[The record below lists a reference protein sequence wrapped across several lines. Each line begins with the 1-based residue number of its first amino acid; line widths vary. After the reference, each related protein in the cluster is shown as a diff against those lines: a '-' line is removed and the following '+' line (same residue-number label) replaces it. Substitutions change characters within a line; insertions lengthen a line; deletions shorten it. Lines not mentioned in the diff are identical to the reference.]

1 VDSNDESEKE
11 EEEEIVLFLIFFF
24 SLARRRRREQQRD
37 NDNDCQPRCDVAIM
51 CVCVYIC
58 MHTRVEFLL
67 KRKGV
72 CPFFFSDFFSRH
84 TPFLPQKISQISL
97 YWAFVV
103 DFFCFFSSR
112 SIHHHTSLGVCIF
125 APFFLVVWKGCVII
139 F

>member
-1 VDSNDESEKE
+1 
-11 EEEEIVLFLIFFF
+11 
-24 SLARRRRREQQRD
+24 
-37 NDNDCQPRCDVAIM
+37 
-51 CVCVYIC
+51 

-139 F
+139 FEKRSGKAKYTAHRRTLAVGEAFEETTFSLSLSLSLSSRVLKK